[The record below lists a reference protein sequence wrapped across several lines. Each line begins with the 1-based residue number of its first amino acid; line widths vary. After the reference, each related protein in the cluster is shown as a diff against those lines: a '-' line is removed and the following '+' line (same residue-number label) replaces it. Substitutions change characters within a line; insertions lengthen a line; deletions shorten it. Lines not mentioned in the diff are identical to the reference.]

1 VQGEQFDE
9 DGERPGKRIKLDQPK
24 ENKANFSSLIISND
38 GQYLVGVT
46 GEDKCVR
53 VFQIDS
59 GNSLLQLSER

>member
-1 VQGEQFDE
+1 MQGGQADE
-9 DGERPGKRIKLDQPK
+9 DGQRPGKRIKLDQPK
-24 ENKANFSSLIISND
+24 EHKASFSNLIISNN

-59 GNSLLQLSER
+59 ENSLLQLSER